1 MKNTVHILLLL
12 LLSIGIGSTA
22 CRKKSK
28 NTFSPPA
35 GGGGGTVSPPAIE
48 MGDFVPL
55 GGTSALSSNSV
66 FIVQASG
73 DSTLNGM
80 KFIVPSNAF
89 AGTKGFQ
96 VAYAPVTKNN
106 VGPNFNPITPVI
118 RVETNLLYSD
128 SLISVEIP
136 VSVPS
141 GHFAMGFLFNEAT
154 GKLEGMPLEGLDS
167 NKVTISTR
175 HFATSSVSGPNA
187 GKAFNTNNRAYF
199 LLASIEESKLA
210 SQPVIETGFKVGKD
224 NFEFPN
230 YGSFIEPG
238 GHCTGQCLAA
248 MWYYYEK
255 KLIGAPDLYNQFQ
268 MVDKIWQDN
277 PKGYRFS
284 SAVHK
289 DIDWSLFAQSLFADL
304 PISDLNTLRCFAF
317 SMLATG
323 EPQEVGLYS
332 SSGGHSIIAYRVNW
346 GSGEIFVSDPNFPGE
361 VRSIAYNQ
369 AAGKFTPY
377 NGAQSAEDDPTL
389 YPKIKYFGKSA
400 CYDWKKIGER
410 WKEAEADNA
419 GGNYF
424 PEYYFEYKLPNGL
437 WAKLGE
443 DISVDADTIR
453 IRGAFV
459 SGAVSEY
466 FPRATLFTS
475 NGDPIITV
483 SLKDEFRL
491 DLEPGLNMMGF
502 YFSGVPKGK
511 TGSEYIDFKWNIIRN
526 QIPVTIEDNSAL
538 FGSAPMAEFAL
549 WVKHNGKLPVSQCRF
564 EWDFGNGVKKI
575 VQGDTAVK
583 HMYTANGS
591 YEVKVKI
598 YQTGQTQILAE
609 ANHTVV
615 IGDNNSFLLN
625 GTLVSLGG
633 NIAVGTY
640 IQNMDLTACTVT
652 DPQKGTMNVTFKGK
666 LPGTYVLSES
676 GDASMSYMIGAQTS
690 PEIMWVAQS
699 GTISVLSYG
708 AQGGR
713 ITGTFSGTVTGVDYT
728 TDPPTELSG
737 TITNGKFSVYR
748 SPDQ

>member
-1 MKNTVHILLLL
+1 
-12 LLSIGIGSTA
+12 
-22 CRKKSK
+22 
-28 NTFSPPA
+28 
-35 GGGGGTVSPPAIE
+35 
-48 MGDFVPL
+48 
-55 GGTSALSSNSV
+55 
-66 FIVQASG
+66 
-73 DSTLNGM
+73 
-80 KFIVPSNAF
+80 
-89 AGTKGFQ
+89 
-96 VAYAPVTKNN
+96 
-106 VGPNFNPITPVI
+106 
-118 RVETNLLYSD
+118 
-128 SLISVEIP
+128 
-136 VSVPS
+136 
-141 GHFAMGFLFNEAT
+141 
-154 GKLEGMPLEGLDS
+154 
-167 NKVTISTR
+167 
-175 HFATSSVSGPNA
+175 
-187 GKAFNTNNRAYF
+187 
-199 LLASIEESKLA
+199 
-210 SQPVIETGFKVGKD
+210 
-224 NFEFPN
+224 
-230 YGSFIEPG
+230 
-238 GHCTGQCLAA
+238 
-248 MWYYYEK
+248 
-255 KLIGAPDLYNQFQ
+255 
-268 MVDKIWQDN
+268 
-277 PKGYRFS
+277 
-284 SAVHK
+284 
-289 DIDWSLFAQSLFADL
+289 
-304 PISDLNTLRCFAF
+304 
-317 SMLATG
+317 
-323 EPQEVGLYS
+323 
-332 SSGGHSIIAYRVNW
+332 
-346 GSGEIFVSDPNFPGE
+346 
-361 VRSIAYNQ
+361 
-369 AAGKFTPY
+369 
-377 NGAQSAEDDPTL
+377 
-389 YPKIKYFGKSA
+389 
-400 CYDWKKIGER
+400 
-410 WKEAEADNA
+410 
-419 GGNYF
+419 
-424 PEYYFEYKLPNGL
+424 
-437 WAKLGE
+437 LGE

-583 HMYTANGS
+583 HMYSANGS